1 MTEFPRSLKFVT
13 LWLLIGTA
21 LFLALQAWQ
30 AQQRKSQFSTQD
42 GVIELRRSADGHFYW
57 PGRVNGMVVTFLVDT
72 GATRSA
78 LPQALAR
85 AAGLQPEGR
94 VQSNTAG
101 GTVVGWTTT
110 IDLKLQ
116 GGVHAERLPVTVLPA
131 LSAPLLGMDVL
142 SKLRFS
148 QADGMLRLRPARP

>member
-1 MTEFPRSLKFVT
+1 MTEFPRSLKFAT

-30 AQQRKSQFSTQD
+30 AQQGQSQFSTQD

-57 PGRVNGMVVTFLVDT
+57 PGRINGLAVSFLVDT

-78 LPQALAR
+78 LPQALAQ
-85 AAGLQPEGR
+85 AAGLRPEGR
-94 VQSNTAG
+94 VQSSTAG
-101 GTVVGWTTT
+101 GMVVGWTTT
-110 IDLKLQ
+110 IDLQLH
-116 GGVHAERLPVTVLPA
+116 GGVRATRLPVTVLPA

-142 SKLRFS
+142 AKLRFS
-148 QADGMLRLRPARP
+148 QADGVLRLRPAR